1 MSATDRRF
9 LFAHLRAASGGWQA
23 LNDRVS
29 ALLADWPGAR
39 RVGSFMGVFG
49 IGNHELFLLLS
60 LPAATDGA
68 AGLRGRLPADVELV
82 SALPLAAT
90 VRPSTDTPL
99 TRAGLYVFR
108 FFDVA
113 TSDVDEV
120 VKLSNT
126 AWETFEDDNRYASEP
141 MGLFRPADA
150 TAPRGPM
157 LLLTWYD
164 SFNSWELS
172 RSPHPDATANFNRR
186 RALSRS
192 VIAYATRPAD
202 PPDPS
207 RISDTGR

>member
-1 MSATDRRF
+1 MSASDRIF
-9 LFAHLRAASGGWQA
+9 LFAHLRCAPRGWQV
-23 LNDRVS
+23 LNERVS
-29 ALLADWPGAR
+29 ALLAEWPSAR

-60 LPAATDGA
+60 LPPGTDGA
-68 AGLRGRLPADVELV
+68 AELRGRLPADVEVL
-82 SALPLAAT
+82 SAVPLAAT
-90 VRPSTDTPL
+90 VRPLSDAPL

-113 TSDVDEV
+113 AGDVDEV
-120 VKLSNT
+120 VTLSNT
-126 AWETFEDDNRYASEP
+126 AWQTFEDDARYASQP
-141 MGLFRPADA
+141 MGLFRPAD
-150 TAPRGPM
+150 TTVPRGPM

-192 VIAYATRPAD
+192 VIAYATRLAD
-202 PPDPS
+202 PPAA
-207 RISDTGR
+207 

>member
-1 MSATDRRF
+1 MSASDRIF
-9 LFAHLRAASGGWQA
+9 LFAHLRCAPRGWQV
-23 LNDRVS
+23 LNERVS

-60 LPAATDGA
+60 LPPGTDGA
-68 AGLRGRLPADVELV
+68 AGLRGRLPADVEVL
-82 SALPLAAT
+82 SAVPLSAT
-90 VRPSTDTPL
+90 VRPLTDAPL
-99 TRAGLYVFR
+99 TRSGLYVFR

-113 TSDVDEV
+113 ATDVDEV
-120 VKLSNT
+120 VTLSNT
-126 AWETFEDDNRYASEP
+126 AWETFEDDARYASQP

-192 VIAYATRPAD
+192 VIAYATRLAD
-202 PPDPS
+202 PPAA
-207 RISDTGR
+207 